1 MLERISYLVYYIS
14 YFNFKIDEVYNLSKK
29 LDENR
34 IKEGVGG
41 QAVIEGIMLRNRSH
55 YVVAVRKPD
64 KQIDFIKASIPE
76 NKNKLSK
83 MPFIRGIVN
92 FVDMMK
98 LGYKTLVFSAN
109 TAGIEEENNK
119 KDNKPKSEKSDSIAM
134 TLSMLVSLA
143 FAVGLFIALPYFIT
157 TLIGIDEKSNFVVF
171 NLVRGCIKL
180 SIFVLYL
187 LIISFF
193 KDIKRVFEYHGAEH
207 MVVNAY
213 EHGLDPDTGNIRDY
227 TTIHP
232 RCGTTFMFL
241 VLTVSILLYMF
252 TSYFVY
258 TYIYASYTPTK
269 IVGNLTV
276 LAINIILLPIVS
288 GISYEILKLGFK
300 FYNFPLMR
308 LAILPGL
315 ALQKITTRRPQDDE
329 IEVAL
334 FALSKLL
341 DTSIENRTEEEV
353 QADIKKALEIND
365 NIKDN
370 ATEEKLCV

>member
-1 MLERISYLVYYIS
+1 MKY
-14 YFNFKIDEVYNLSKK
+14 K

-41 QAVIEGIMLRNRSH
+41 QAVIEGIMLRNKTH
-55 YVVAVRKPD
+55 YVVAVRKPN
-64 KQIDFIKASIPE
+64 KIIDFIKYSIPE

-83 MPFIRGIVN
+83 MIFFRGIIN

-98 LGYKTLVFSAN
+98 LGYKTLMFSAN
-109 TAGIEEENNK
+109 TAGLEEEIENKSKTEKEENNEK
-119 KDNKPKSEKSDSIAM
+119 KQNMAM

-143 FAVGLFIALPYFIT
+143 FAVGLFVALPYFIVN
-157 TLIGIDEKSNFVVF
+157 LIGIEEKSHVISF
-171 NLVRGCIKL
+171 NLLRGAVKLCIF
-180 SIFVLYL
+180 IGYL
-187 LIISFF
+187 LVISFF
-193 KDIKRVFEYHGAEH
+193 KDIKKVFQYHGAEH

-213 EHGLDPDTGNIRDY
+213 EHGLNPNKENIRDF

-241 VLTVSILLYMF
+241 VLTVSIILYMF

-258 TYIYASYTPTK
+258 SFIYSSFIPPK
-269 IVGNLTV
+269 IIGNITV
-276 LAINIILLPIVS
+276 LIINILLLPVVS
-288 GISYEILKLGFK
+288 GISYEILKLGFR

-315 ALQKITTRRPQDDE
+315 LLQKITTRKPEDEE

-334 FALSKLL
+334 FALNKLL
-341 DTSIENRTEEEV
+341 DSSIEKRTEDEV
-353 QADIKKALEIND
+353 KADI
-365 NIKDN
+365 
-370 ATEEKLCV
+370 EKELNNGELNNN

>member
-1 MLERISYLVYYIS
+1 MKY
-14 YFNFKIDEVYNLSKK
+14 K

-41 QAVIEGIMLRNRSH
+41 QAVIEGIMLRNKTH
-55 YVVAVRKPD
+55 YVVAVRKPN
-64 KQIDFIKASIPE
+64 KIIDFIKYSIPE

-83 MPFIRGIVN
+83 MIFFRGIIN

-98 LGYKTLVFSAN
+98 LGYKTLMFSAN
-109 TAGIEEENNK
+109 TAGLEEEVENKSKTEKEENNEK
-119 KDNKPKSEKSDSIAM
+119 KQNMAM

-143 FAVGLFIALPYFIT
+143 FAVGLFVALPYFIVN
-157 TLIGIDEKSNFVVF
+157 LIGIEEKSHVISF
-171 NLVRGCIKL
+171 NLLRGAVKLCIF
-180 SIFVLYL
+180 IGYL
-187 LIISFF
+187 LVISFF
-193 KDIKRVFEYHGAEH
+193 KDVKKVFQYHGAEH

-213 EHGLDPDTGNIRDY
+213 EHGLNPNKENIRDF

-241 VLTVSILLYMF
+241 VLTVSIILYMF

-258 TYIYASYTPTK
+258 SFIYSSFIPPK
-269 IVGNLTV
+269 IIGNITV
-276 LAINIILLPIVS
+276 LIINILLLPVVS
-288 GISYEILKLGFK
+288 GISYEILKLGFR

-315 ALQKITTRRPQDDE
+315 LLQKITTRKPEDEE

-334 FALSKLL
+334 FALNKLL
-341 DTSIENRTEEEV
+341 DSSIEKRTEDEV
-353 QADIKKALEIND
+353 KADI
-365 NIKDN
+365 
-370 ATEEKLCV
+370 EKELNNGELNNN

>member
-1 MLERISYLVYYIS
+1 MKY
-14 YFNFKIDEVYNLSKK
+14 K

-41 QAVIEGIMLRNRSH
+41 QAVIEGIMLRNKTH
-55 YVVAVRKPD
+55 YVVAVRKPN
-64 KQIDFIKASIPE
+64 KIIDFIKYSIPE

-83 MPFIRGIVN
+83 MIFFRGIIN

-98 LGYKTLVFSAN
+98 LGYKTLMFSAN
-109 TAGIEEENNK
+109 TAGLEEEVENKSKTEKEENNEK
-119 KDNKPKSEKSDSIAM
+119 KQNMAM

-143 FAVGLFIALPYFIT
+143 FAVGLFVALPYFIVN
-157 TLIGIDEKSNFVVF
+157 LIGIEEKSHVISF
-171 NLVRGCIKL
+171 NLLRGAVKLCIF
-180 SIFVLYL
+180 IGYL
-187 LIISFF
+187 LVISFF
-193 KDIKRVFEYHGAEH
+193 KDIKKVFQYHGAEH

-213 EHGLDPDTGNIRDY
+213 EHGLNPNKENIRDF

-258 TYIYASYTPTK
+258 NFIYSSFTPPK
-269 IVGNLTV
+269 IVGNITV
-276 LAINIILLPIVS
+276 LIINILLLPIVS
-288 GISYEILKLGFK
+288 GISYELLKLGFR

-315 ALQKITTRRPQDDE
+315 LLQKITTRIPEDDE

-334 FALSKLL
+334 FSLNKLL
-341 DTSIENRTEEEV
+341 DDSIERRTEEEV
-353 QADIKKALEIND
+353 RAVI
-365 NIKDN
+365 
-370 ATEEKLCV
+370 EKEKSKELNNENNGEANNN

>member
-1 MLERISYLVYYIS
+1 MKY
-14 YFNFKIDEVYNLSKK
+14 K

-41 QAVIEGIMLRNRSH
+41 QAVIEGIMLRNKTH
-55 YVVAVRKPD
+55 YVVAVRKPN
-64 KQIDFIKASIPE
+64 KIIDFIKYSIPE

-83 MPFIRGIVN
+83 MIFFRGIIN

-98 LGYKTLVFSAN
+98 LGYKTLMFSAN
-109 TAGIEEENNK
+109 TAGLEEEVENKSKTEKEENNEK
-119 KDNKPKSEKSDSIAM
+119 KQNIAM

-143 FAVGLFIALPYFIT
+143 FAVGLFVALPYFIVN
-157 TLIGIDEKSNFVVF
+157 LIGIEEKSHVISF
-171 NLVRGCIKL
+171 NLLRGAVKLCIF
-180 SIFVLYL
+180 IGYL
-187 LIISFF
+187 LVISFF
-193 KDIKRVFEYHGAEH
+193 KDIKKVFQYHGAEH

-213 EHGLDPDTGNIRDY
+213 EHGLNPNKENIRDF

-241 VLTVSILLYMF
+241 VLTVSIILYMF

-258 TYIYASYTPTK
+258 SFIYSSFIPPK
-269 IVGNLTV
+269 IIGNITV
-276 LAINIILLPIVS
+276 LIINILLLPVVS
-288 GISYEILKLGFK
+288 GISYEILKLGFR

-315 ALQKITTRRPQDDE
+315 LLQKITTRKPEDEE

-334 FALSKLL
+334 FALNKLL
-341 DTSIENRTEEEV
+341 DSSIEKRTEDEV
-353 QADIKKALEIND
+353 KADI
-365 NIKDN
+365 
-370 ATEEKLCV
+370 EKELNNGELNNN

>member
-1 MLERISYLVYYIS
+1 MKY
-14 YFNFKIDEVYNLSKK
+14 K

-41 QAVIEGIMLRNRSH
+41 QAVIEGIMLRNKTH
-55 YVVAVRKPD
+55 YVVAVRKPN
-64 KQIDFIKASIPE
+64 KIIDFIKYSIPE

-83 MPFIRGIVN
+83 MIFFRGIIN

-98 LGYKTLVFSAN
+98 LGYKTLMFSAN
-109 TAGIEEENNK
+109 TAGLEEEVENKSKTEKEENNEK
-119 KDNKPKSEKSDSIAM
+119 KQNMAM

-143 FAVGLFIALPYFIT
+143 FAVGLFVALPYFIVN
-157 TLIGIDEKSNFVVF
+157 LIGIEEKSHVVSF
-171 NLVRGCIKL
+171 NLLRGAVKLCIF
-180 SIFVLYL
+180 IGYL
-187 LIISFF
+187 LVISFF
-193 KDIKRVFEYHGAEH
+193 KDVKKVFQYHGAEH

-213 EHGLDPDTGNIRDY
+213 EHGLNPNKENIRDF

-241 VLTVSILLYMF
+241 VLTVSIILYMF

-258 TYIYASYTPTK
+258 SFIYSSFIPPK
-269 IVGNLTV
+269 IIGNITV
-276 LAINIILLPIVS
+276 LIINILLLPVVS
-288 GISYEILKLGFK
+288 GISYEILKLGFR

-315 ALQKITTRRPQDDE
+315 LLQKITTRKPEDEE

-334 FALSKLL
+334 FALNKLL
-341 DTSIENRTEEEV
+341 DFSIEKRTEDEV
-353 QADIKKALEIND
+353 KADI
-365 NIKDN
+365 
-370 ATEEKLCV
+370 EKELNNGELNNN

>member
-1 MLERISYLVYYIS
+1 MKY
-14 YFNFKIDEVYNLSKK
+14 K

-41 QAVIEGIMLRNRSH
+41 QAVIEGIMLRNKTH
-55 YVVAVRKPD
+55 YVVAVRKPN
-64 KQIDFIKASIPE
+64 KIIDFIKYSIPE

-83 MPFIRGIVN
+83 MIFFRGIIN

-98 LGYKTLVFSAN
+98 LGYKTLMFSAN
-109 TAGIEEENNK
+109 TAGLEEEVENKSKNEKEENNEK
-119 KDNKPKSEKSDSIAM
+119 KQNMAM

-143 FAVGLFIALPYFIT
+143 FAVGLFVALPYFIVN
-157 TLIGIDEKSNFVVF
+157 LIGIEEKSHVISF
-171 NLVRGCIKL
+171 NLLRGAVKLCIF
-180 SIFVLYL
+180 IGYL
-187 LIISFF
+187 LVISFF
-193 KDIKRVFEYHGAEH
+193 KDIKKVFQYHGAEH

-213 EHGLDPDTGNIRDY
+213 EHGLNPNKENIRDF

-241 VLTVSILLYMF
+241 VLTVSIILYMF

-258 TYIYASYTPTK
+258 SFIYSSFIPPK
-269 IVGNLTV
+269 IIGNITV
-276 LAINIILLPIVS
+276 LIINILLLPVVS
-288 GISYEILKLGFK
+288 GISYEILKLGFR

-315 ALQKITTRRPQDDE
+315 LLQKITTRKPEDEE

-334 FALSKLL
+334 FALNKLL
-341 DTSIENRTEEEV
+341 DSSIEKRTEDEV
-353 QADIKKALEIND
+353 KADI
-365 NIKDN
+365 
-370 ATEEKLCV
+370 EKELNNGELNNN

>member
-1 MLERISYLVYYIS
+1 MKY
-14 YFNFKIDEVYNLSKK
+14 K

-41 QAVIEGIMLRNRSH
+41 QAVIEGIMLRNKTH
-55 YVVAVRKPD
+55 YVVAVRKPN
-64 KQIDFIKASIPE
+64 KIIDFIKYSIPE

-83 MPFIRGIVN
+83 MIFFRGIIN

-98 LGYKTLVFSAN
+98 LGYKTLMFSAN
-109 TAGIEEENNK
+109 TAGLEEEVENKSKNEKEENNEK
-119 KDNKPKSEKSDSIAM
+119 KQNMAM

-143 FAVGLFIALPYFIT
+143 FAVGLFVALPYFIVN
-157 TLIGIDEKSNFVVF
+157 LIGIEEKSHVISF
-171 NLVRGCIKL
+171 NLIRGAVKLCIF
-180 SIFVLYL
+180 IGYL
-187 LIISFF
+187 LVISFF
-193 KDIKRVFEYHGAEH
+193 KDIKKVFQYHGAEH

-213 EHGLDPDTGNIRDY
+213 EHGLNPNKENIRDF

-241 VLTVSILLYMF
+241 VLTVSIILYMF

-258 TYIYASYTPTK
+258 SFIYSSFIPPK
-269 IVGNLTV
+269 IIGNITV
-276 LAINIILLPIVS
+276 LIINILLLPVVS
-288 GISYEILKLGFK
+288 GISYEILKLGFR

-315 ALQKITTRRPQDDE
+315 LLQKITTRKPEDEE

-334 FALSKLL
+334 LSLNKLL
-341 DTSIENRTEEEV
+341 DSSIEKRTEDEV
-353 QADIKKALEIND
+353 KADI
-365 NIKDN
+365 
-370 ATEEKLCV
+370 EKELNNGELNNN

>member
-1 MLERISYLVYYIS
+1 M
-14 YFNFKIDEVYNLSKK
+14 NNK

-34 IKEGVGG
+34 IKQGVGG
-41 QAVIEGIMLRNRSH
+41 QAVIEGIMLRNKTH
-55 YVVAVRKPD
+55 YVVAVRKPN
-64 KQIDFIKASIPE
+64 KKIDFIKHKIE
-76 NKNKLSK
+76 DNKNKLSK
-83 MPFIRGIVN
+83 MFFFRGIVN

-109 TAGIEEENNK
+109 TAGLEEEK
-119 KDNKPKSEKSDSIAM
+119 KELSKEENSKKESAAM

-157 TLIGIDEKSNFVVF
+157 TLIGINEKEHVILF
-171 NLVRGCIKL
+171 NLTRGVIKL
-180 SIFVLYL
+180 AIFIGYL
-187 LIISFF
+187 LIISLFS
-193 KDIKRVFEYHGAEH
+193 DVRRVFEYHGAEH

-213 EHGLDPDTGNIRDY
+213 EHGLNPDINNIRDY

-258 TYIYASYTPTK
+258 SYIYASYTPPK
-269 IVGNLTV
+269 ILGNLTV
-276 LAINIILLPIVS
+276 LAMNIILLPIVS
-288 GISYEILKLGFK
+288 GISYELLKLGFI

-315 ALQKITTRRPQDDE
+315 LLQKITTKRPKDDE
-329 IEVAL
+329 LEVAL
-334 FALSKLL
+334 FALNKLL
-341 DTSIENRTEEEV
+341 DDSVGERSEEEV
-353 QADIKKALEIND
+353 KADI
-365 NIKDN
+365 
-370 ATEEKLCV
+370 EKENKSELCV

>member
-1 MLERISYLVYYIS
+1 MKY
-14 YFNFKIDEVYNLSKK
+14 K

-41 QAVIEGIMLRNRSH
+41 QAVIEGIMLRNKTH
-55 YVVAVRKPD
+55 YVVAVRKPN
-64 KQIDFIKASIPE
+64 KIIDFIKYSIPE

-83 MPFIRGIVN
+83 MIFFRGIIN

-98 LGYKTLVFSAN
+98 LGYKTLMFSAN
-109 TAGIEEENNK
+109 TAGLEEEVENKSKIEKEENNEK
-119 KDNKPKSEKSDSIAM
+119 KQNMAM

-143 FAVGLFIALPYFIT
+143 FAVGLFVALPYFIVN
-157 TLIGIDEKSNFVVF
+157 LIGIEEKSHVISF
-171 NLVRGCIKL
+171 NLLRGAVKLCIF
-180 SIFVLYL
+180 IGYL
-187 LIISFF
+187 LVISFF
-193 KDIKRVFEYHGAEH
+193 KDIKKVFQYHGAEH

-213 EHGLDPDTGNIRDY
+213 EHGLNPNKENIRDF

-241 VLTVSILLYMF
+241 VLTVSIILYMF

-258 TYIYASYTPTK
+258 SFIYSSFIPPK
-269 IVGNLTV
+269 IIGNITV
-276 LAINIILLPIVS
+276 LIINILLLPVVS
-288 GISYEILKLGFK
+288 GISYEILKLGFR

-315 ALQKITTRRPQDDE
+315 LLQKITTRKPEDEE

-334 FALSKLL
+334 FALNKLL
-341 DTSIENRTEEEV
+341 DSSIEKRTEDEV
-353 QADIKKALEIND
+353 KADI
-365 NIKDN
+365 
-370 ATEEKLCV
+370 EKELNNGELNNN

>member
-1 MLERISYLVYYIS
+1 MKY
-14 YFNFKIDEVYNLSKK
+14 K

-41 QAVIEGIMLRNRSH
+41 QAVIEGIMLRNKTH
-55 YVVAVRKPD
+55 YVVAVRKPN
-64 KQIDFIKASIPE
+64 KIIDFIKYSIPE

-83 MPFIRGIVN
+83 IIFFRGIIN

-98 LGYKTLVFSAN
+98 LGYKTLMFSAN
-109 TAGIEEENNK
+109 TAGLEEEVENKSKIEKEENNEK
-119 KDNKPKSEKSDSIAM
+119 KQNMAM

-143 FAVGLFIALPYFIT
+143 FAVGLFVALPYFIVN
-157 TLIGIDEKSNFVVF
+157 LIGIEEKSHVISF
-171 NLVRGCIKL
+171 NLLRGAVKLCIF
-180 SIFVLYL
+180 IGYL
-187 LIISFF
+187 LVISFF
-193 KDIKRVFEYHGAEH
+193 KDIKKVFQYHGAEH

-213 EHGLDPDTGNIRDY
+213 EHGLNPNKENIRDF

-241 VLTVSILLYMF
+241 VLTVSIILYMF

-258 TYIYASYTPTK
+258 SFIYSSFIPPK
-269 IVGNLTV
+269 IIGNITV
-276 LAINIILLPIVS
+276 LIINILLLPVVS
-288 GISYEILKLGFK
+288 GISYEILKLGFR

-315 ALQKITTRRPQDDE
+315 LLQKITTRKPEDEE

-334 FALSKLL
+334 FALNKLL
-341 DTSIENRTEEEV
+341 DSSIEKRTEDEV
-353 QADIKKALEIND
+353 KADI
-365 NIKDN
+365 
-370 ATEEKLCV
+370 EKELNNSELNNN

>member
-1 MLERISYLVYYIS
+1 MKY
-14 YFNFKIDEVYNLSKK
+14 K

-41 QAVIEGIMLRNRSH
+41 QAVIEGIMLRNKTH
-55 YVVAVRKPD
+55 YVVAVRKPN
-64 KQIDFIKASIPE
+64 KIIDFIKYSIPE

-83 MPFIRGIVN
+83 MIFFRGIIN

-98 LGYKTLVFSAN
+98 LGYKTLMFSAN
-109 TAGIEEENNK
+109 TAGLEEEVENKSKIEKEENNEK
-119 KDNKPKSEKSDSIAM
+119 KQNMAM

-143 FAVGLFIALPYFIT
+143 FAVGLFVALPYFIVN
-157 TLIGIDEKSNFVVF
+157 LIGIEEKSHVISF
-171 NLVRGCIKL
+171 NLLRGAVKLCIF
-180 SIFVLYL
+180 IGYL
-187 LIISFF
+187 LVISFF
-193 KDIKRVFEYHGAEH
+193 KDIKKVFQYHGAEH

-213 EHGLDPDTGNIRDY
+213 EHGLNPNKENIRDF

-241 VLTVSILLYMF
+241 VLTVSIILYMF

-258 TYIYASYTPTK
+258 SFIYSSFIPPK
-269 IVGNLTV
+269 IIGNITV
-276 LAINIILLPIVS
+276 LIINILLLPVVS
-288 GISYEILKLGFK
+288 GISYEILKLGFR

-315 ALQKITTRRPQDDE
+315 LLQKITTRKPEVEE

-334 FALSKLL
+334 FALNKLL
-341 DTSIENRTEEEV
+341 DSSIEKRTEDEV
-353 QADIKKALEIND
+353 KADI
-365 NIKDN
+365 
-370 ATEEKLCV
+370 EKELNNGELNNN

>member
-1 MLERISYLVYYIS
+1 MKY
-14 YFNFKIDEVYNLSKK
+14 K

-41 QAVIEGIMLRNRSH
+41 QAVIEGIMLRNKTH
-55 YVVAVRKPD
+55 YVVAVRKPN
-64 KQIDFIKASIPE
+64 KIIDFIKYSIPE

-83 MPFIRGIVN
+83 MIFFRGIIN

-98 LGYKTLVFSAN
+98 LGYKTLMFSAN
-109 TAGIEEENNK
+109 TAGLEEEVENKSKTEKEENNEK
-119 KDNKPKSEKSDSIAM
+119 KQNMAM

-143 FAVGLFIALPYFIT
+143 FAVGLFVALPYFIVN
-157 TLIGIDEKSNFVVF
+157 LIGIEEKSHVISF
-171 NLVRGCIKL
+171 NLLRGAVKLCIF
-180 SIFVLYL
+180 IGYL
-187 LIISFF
+187 LVISFF
-193 KDIKRVFEYHGAEH
+193 KDIKKVFQYHGAEH

-213 EHGLDPDTGNIRDY
+213 EHGLNPNKENIRDF

-241 VLTVSILLYMF
+241 VLTVSIILYMF

-258 TYIYASYTPTK
+258 SFIYSSFIPPK
-269 IVGNLTV
+269 IIGNITV
-276 LAINIILLPIVS
+276 LIINILLLPVVS
-288 GISYEILKLGFK
+288 GISYEILKLGFR

-315 ALQKITTRRPQDDE
+315 LLQKITTRKPEDEE

-334 FALSKLL
+334 FALNKLL
-341 DTSIENRTEEEV
+341 DSSIEKRTEDEV
-353 QADIKKALEIND
+353 KADI
-365 NIKDN
+365 
-370 ATEEKLCV
+370 EKELNNGE

>member
-258 TYIYASYTPTK
+258 TYIYASYTPPK
-269 IVGNLTV
+269 IIGNLTV

>member
-1 MLERISYLVYYIS
+1 MKY
-14 YFNFKIDEVYNLSKK
+14 K

-41 QAVIEGIMLRNRSH
+41 QAVIEGIMLRNKTH
-55 YVVAVRKPD
+55 YVVAVRKPN
-64 KQIDFIKASIPE
+64 KIIDFIKYSIPE

-83 MPFIRGIVN
+83 MIFFRGIIN

-98 LGYKTLVFSAN
+98 LGYKTLMFSAN
-109 TAGIEEENNK
+109 TAGLEEEVENKSKTEKEENNEK
-119 KDNKPKSEKSDSIAM
+119 KQNMAM

-143 FAVGLFIALPYFIT
+143 FAVGLFVALPYFIVN
-157 TLIGIDEKSNFVVF
+157 LIGIEEKSHVISF
-171 NLVRGCIKL
+171 NLLRGAVKLCIF
-180 SIFVLYL
+180 IGYL
-187 LIISFF
+187 LVISFF
-193 KDIKRVFEYHGAEH
+193 KDVKKVFQYHGAEH

-213 EHGLDPDTGNIRDY
+213 EHGLNPNKENIRDF

-241 VLTVSILLYMF
+241 VLTVSIILYMF

-258 TYIYASYTPTK
+258 SFIYSSFIPPK
-269 IVGNLTV
+269 IIGNITV
-276 LAINIILLPIVS
+276 LIINILLLPVVS
-288 GISYEILKLGFK
+288 GISYEILKLGFR

-315 ALQKITTRRPQDDE
+315 LLQKITTRKPEDEE

-334 FALSKLL
+334 FALNKLL
-341 DTSIENRTEEEV
+341 DSSIEKRTEDEV
-353 QADIKKALEIND
+353 KADI
-365 NIKDN
+365 
-370 ATEEKLCV
+370 EKELNNGE

>member
-1 MLERISYLVYYIS
+1 MKY
-14 YFNFKIDEVYNLSKK
+14 K

-41 QAVIEGIMLRNRSH
+41 QAVIEGIMLRNKTH
-55 YVVAVRKPD
+55 YVVAVRKPN
-64 KQIDFIKASIPE
+64 KIIDFIKYSIPE

-83 MPFIRGIVN
+83 MIFFRGIIN

-98 LGYKTLVFSAN
+98 LGYKTLMFSAN
-109 TAGIEEENNK
+109 TSGLEEEVENKSKTEKEENNEK
-119 KDNKPKSEKSDSIAM
+119 KQNMAM

-143 FAVGLFIALPYFIT
+143 FAVGLFVALPYFIVN
-157 TLIGIDEKSNFVVF
+157 LIGIDEKSHVISF
-171 NLVRGCIKL
+171 NLLRGAVKLCIF
-180 SIFVLYL
+180 IGYL
-187 LIISFF
+187 LVISFF
-193 KDIKRVFEYHGAEH
+193 KDIKKVFQYHGAEH

-213 EHGLDPDTGNIRDY
+213 EHGLNPNKENIRDF

-241 VLTVSILLYMF
+241 VLTVSIILYMF

-258 TYIYASYTPTK
+258 SFIYSSFIPPK
-269 IVGNLTV
+269 IIGNITV
-276 LAINIILLPIVS
+276 LIINILLLPVVS
-288 GISYEILKLGFK
+288 GISYEILKLGFR

-315 ALQKITTRRPQDDE
+315 LLQKITTRKPEDEE

-334 FALSKLL
+334 FALNKLL
-341 DTSIENRTEEEV
+341 DSSIEKRTEDEV
-353 QADIKKALEIND
+353 KADI
-365 NIKDN
+365 
-370 ATEEKLCV
+370 EKELNNVELNNN

>member
-1 MLERISYLVYYIS
+1 MKY
-14 YFNFKIDEVYNLSKK
+14 K

-41 QAVIEGIMLRNRSH
+41 QAVIEGIMLRNKTH
-55 YVVAVRKPD
+55 YVVAVRKPN
-64 KQIDFIKASIPE
+64 KIIDFIKYSIPE

-83 MPFIRGIVN
+83 MIFFRGIIN

-98 LGYKTLVFSAN
+98 LGYKTLMFSAN
-109 TAGIEEENNK
+109 TAGLEEEVENKSKTEKEENNEK
-119 KDNKPKSEKSDSIAM
+119 KQNMAM

-143 FAVGLFIALPYFIT
+143 FAVGLFVALPYFIVN
-157 TLIGIDEKSNFVVF
+157 LIGIEEKSHVVSF
-171 NLVRGCIKL
+171 NLLRGAVKLCIF
-180 SIFVLYL
+180 IGYL
-187 LIISFF
+187 LVISFF
-193 KDIKRVFEYHGAEH
+193 KDIKKVFQYHGAEH

-213 EHGLDPDTGNIRDY
+213 EHGLNPNKENIRDF

-241 VLTVSILLYMF
+241 VLTVSIILYMF

-258 TYIYASYTPTK
+258 SFIYSSFIPPK
-269 IVGNLTV
+269 IIGNITV
-276 LAINIILLPIVS
+276 LIINILLLPVVS
-288 GISYEILKLGFK
+288 GISYEILKLGFR

-315 ALQKITTRRPQDDE
+315 LLQKITTRKPEDEE

-334 FALSKLL
+334 FALNKLL
-341 DTSIENRTEEEV
+341 DSSIEKRTEDEV
-353 QADIKKALEIND
+353 KADI
-365 NIKDN
+365 
-370 ATEEKLCV
+370 EKELNSGELNNN

>member
-1 MLERISYLVYYIS
+1 MKY
-14 YFNFKIDEVYNLSKK
+14 K

-41 QAVIEGIMLRNRSH
+41 QAVIEGIMLRNKTH
-55 YVVAVRKPD
+55 YVVAVRKPN
-64 KQIDFIKASIPE
+64 KIIDFIKYSIPE

-83 MPFIRGIVN
+83 MIFFRGIIN

-98 LGYKTLVFSAN
+98 LGYKTLMFSAN
-109 TAGIEEENNK
+109 TAGLEEEVENKSKTEKEENNEK
-119 KDNKPKSEKSDSIAM
+119 KQNMAM

-143 FAVGLFIALPYFIT
+143 FAVGLFVALPYFIVN
-157 TLIGIDEKSNFVVF
+157 LIGIDEKSHVISF
-171 NLVRGCIKL
+171 NLLRGAVKLCIF
-180 SIFVLYL
+180 IGYL
-187 LIISFF
+187 LVISFF
-193 KDIKRVFEYHGAEH
+193 KDVKKVFQYHGAEH

-213 EHGLDPDTGNIRDY
+213 EHGLNPNKENIRDF

-241 VLTVSILLYMF
+241 VLTVSIILYMF

-258 TYIYASYTPTK
+258 SFIYSSFIPPK
-269 IVGNLTV
+269 IVGNITV
-276 LAINIILLPIVS
+276 LIINILLLPVVS
-288 GISYEILKLGFK
+288 GISYEILKLGFR

-315 ALQKITTRRPQDDE
+315 LLQKITTRKPEDEE

-334 FALSKLL
+334 FALNKLL
-341 DTSIENRTEEEV
+341 DSSIEKRTEDEV
-353 QADIKKALEIND
+353 KADI
-365 NIKDN
+365 
-370 ATEEKLCV
+370 EKELNNGELNNN

>member
-1 MLERISYLVYYIS
+1 M
-14 YFNFKIDEVYNLSKK
+14 NKK

-64 KQIDFIKASIPE
+64 KQIDFIKQSIPE

-83 MPFIRGIVN
+83 MPFFRGVVN
-92 FVDMMK
+92 FIDMMK

-109 TAGIEEENNK
+109 TAGIEEENKKYNK
-119 KDNKPKSEKSDSIAM
+119 NDNNKSEKNDNIAM

-157 TLIGIDEKSNFVVF
+157 TLIGINEKEHFVIF
-171 NLVRGCIKL
+171 NLARGAIKL
-180 SIFVLYL
+180 AIFVIYL
-187 LIISFF
+187 LVISFF

-213 EHGLDPDTGNIRDY
+213 EHGLNPDTGNIREY

-258 TYIYASYTPTK
+258 TYIYASYTPPK
-269 IVGNLTV
+269 LIGNLTV

-315 ALQKITTRRPQDDE
+315 LLQKITTRRPQDDE

-341 DTSIENRTEEEV
+341 DNSVENRTEEDV
-353 QADIKKALEIND
+353 QNDIKKSEGQSNL
-365 NIKDN
+365 
-370 ATEEKLCV
+370 EEKLCV

>member
-1 MLERISYLVYYIS
+1 MKS
-14 YFNFKIDEVYNLSKK
+14 K

-34 IKEGVGG
+34 IKQGVGG
-41 QAVIEGIMLRNRSH
+41 QAVIEGIMLRNKTH
-55 YVVAVRKPD
+55 YVVAVRKPN
-64 KQIDFIKASIPE
+64 KKIDFIKHKVEA

-83 MPFIRGIVN
+83 MFFFRGIVN

-109 TAGIEEENNK
+109 TAGLEEEKEKKELSKEESNK
-119 KDNKPKSEKSDSIAM
+119 KESVAM
-134 TLSMLVSLA
+134 TLSMLVSLF

-157 TLIGIDEKSNFVVF
+157 TLIGINEKEHFILF
-171 NLVRGCIKL
+171 NLTRGVIKL
-180 SIFVLYL
+180 AIFVGYL
-187 LIISFF
+187 LVISLFS
-193 KDIKRVFEYHGAEH
+193 DVRRVFEYHGAEH

-213 EHGLDPDTGNIRDY
+213 EHGLNPDMNNIRDY

-258 TYIYASYTPTK
+258 SYIYAAYIPPK
-269 IVGNLTV
+269 ILGNLTV
-276 LAINIILLPIVS
+276 LAMNIILLPIVS
-288 GISYEILKLGFK
+288 GISYELLKLGFI

-315 ALQKITTRRPQDDE
+315 LLQKITTKRPKDDE
-329 IEVAL
+329 LEVAL
-334 FALSKLL
+334 FALNKLL
-341 DTSIENRTEEEV
+341 DDSVGERSEEEV
-353 QADIKKALEIND
+353 KADI
-365 NIKDN
+365 
-370 ATEEKLCV
+370 EKENEAQLCV

>member
-1 MLERISYLVYYIS
+1 MKY
-14 YFNFKIDEVYNLSKK
+14 K

-41 QAVIEGIMLRNRSH
+41 QAVIEGIMLRNKTL
-55 YVVAVRKPD
+55 YVVAVRKPN
-64 KQIDFIKASIPE
+64 KIIDFIKYSIPE

-83 MPFIRGIVN
+83 MIFFRGIIN

-98 LGYKTLVFSAN
+98 LGYKTLMFSAN
-109 TAGIEEENNK
+109 TAGLEEEVENKSKTEKEENNEK
-119 KDNKPKSEKSDSIAM
+119 KQNMAM

-143 FAVGLFIALPYFIT
+143 FAVGLFVALPYFIVN
-157 TLIGIDEKSNFVVF
+157 LIGIEEKSHVISF
-171 NLVRGCIKL
+171 NLLRGAVKLCIF
-180 SIFVLYL
+180 IGYL
-187 LIISFF
+187 LVISFF
-193 KDIKRVFEYHGAEH
+193 KDVKKVFQYHGAEH

-213 EHGLDPDTGNIRDY
+213 EHGLNPNKENIRDF

-241 VLTVSILLYMF
+241 VLTVSIILYMF

-258 TYIYASYTPTK
+258 SFIYSSFIPPK
-269 IVGNLTV
+269 IIGNITV
-276 LAINIILLPIVS
+276 LIINILLLPVVS
-288 GISYEILKLGFK
+288 GISYEILKLGFR

-315 ALQKITTRRPQDDE
+315 LLQKITTRKPEDEE

-334 FALSKLL
+334 FALNKLL
-341 DTSIENRTEEEV
+341 DSSIEKRTEDEV
-353 QADIKKALEIND
+353 KADI
-365 NIKDN
+365 
-370 ATEEKLCV
+370 EKELNNGELNNN

>member
-1 MLERISYLVYYIS
+1 MKY
-14 YFNFKIDEVYNLSKK
+14 K

-41 QAVIEGIMLRNRSH
+41 QAVIEGIMLRNKTH
-55 YVVAVRKPD
+55 YVVAVRKPN
-64 KQIDFIKASIPE
+64 KIIDFIKYSIPE

-83 MPFIRGIVN
+83 MIFFRGIIN

-98 LGYKTLVFSAN
+98 LGYKTLMFSAN
-109 TAGIEEENNK
+109 TAGLEEEVENKSKTKKEENNEK
-119 KDNKPKSEKSDSIAM
+119 KQNMAM

-143 FAVGLFIALPYFIT
+143 FAVGLFVALPYFIVN
-157 TLIGIDEKSNFVVF
+157 LIGIEEKSHVISF
-171 NLVRGCIKL
+171 NLLRGAVKLCIF
-180 SIFVLYL
+180 IGYL
-187 LIISFF
+187 LVISFF
-193 KDIKRVFEYHGAEH
+193 KDIKKVFQYHGAEH

-213 EHGLDPDTGNIRDY
+213 EHGLNPNKENIRDF

-241 VLTVSILLYMF
+241 VLTVSIILYMF

-258 TYIYASYTPTK
+258 SFIYSSFIPPK
-269 IVGNLTV
+269 IIGNITV
-276 LAINIILLPIVS
+276 LIINILLLPVVS
-288 GISYEILKLGFK
+288 GISYEILKLGFR

-315 ALQKITTRRPQDDE
+315 LLQKITTRKPEDEE

-334 FALSKLL
+334 FALNKLL
-341 DTSIENRTEEEV
+341 DSSIEKRTEDEV
-353 QADIKKALEIND
+353 KADI
-365 NIKDN
+365 
-370 ATEEKLCV
+370 EKELNNGELNNN

>member
-1 MLERISYLVYYIS
+1 MKY
-14 YFNFKIDEVYNLSKK
+14 K

-41 QAVIEGIMLRNRSH
+41 QAVIEGIMLRNKTH
-55 YVVAVRKPD
+55 YVVAVRKPN
-64 KQIDFIKASIPE
+64 KIIDFIKYSIPK

-83 MPFIRGIVN
+83 MIFFRGIIN

-98 LGYKTLVFSAN
+98 LGYKTLMFSAN
-109 TAGIEEENNK
+109 TAGLEEEVENKSKTEKEENNEK
-119 KDNKPKSEKSDSIAM
+119 KQNMAM

-143 FAVGLFIALPYFIT
+143 FAVGLFVALPYFIVN
-157 TLIGIDEKSNFVVF
+157 LIGIEEKSHVVSF
-171 NLVRGCIKL
+171 NLLRGAVKLCIF
-180 SIFVLYL
+180 IGYL
-187 LIISFF
+187 LVISFF
-193 KDIKRVFEYHGAEH
+193 KDIKKVFQYHGAEH

-213 EHGLDPDTGNIRDY
+213 EHGLNPNKENIRDF

-241 VLTVSILLYMF
+241 VLTVSIILYMF

-258 TYIYASYTPTK
+258 SFIYSSFIPPK
-269 IVGNLTV
+269 IIGNITV
-276 LAINIILLPIVS
+276 LIINILLLPVVS
-288 GISYEILKLGFK
+288 GISYEILKLGFR

-315 ALQKITTRRPQDDE
+315 LLQKITTRKPEDEE

-334 FALSKLL
+334 FALNKLL
-341 DTSIENRTEEEV
+341 DSSIEKRTEDEV
-353 QADIKKALEIND
+353 KADI
-365 NIKDN
+365 
-370 ATEEKLCV
+370 EKELNNGELNNN

>member
-1 MLERISYLVYYIS
+1 MKY
-14 YFNFKIDEVYNLSKK
+14 K

-41 QAVIEGIMLRNRSH
+41 QAVIEGIMLRNKTH
-55 YVVAVRKPD
+55 YVVAVRKPN
-64 KQIDFIKASIPE
+64 KIIDFIKYSIPE

-83 MPFIRGIVN
+83 MIFFRGIIN

-98 LGYKTLVFSAN
+98 LGYKTLMFSAN
-109 TAGIEEENNK
+109 TAGLEEEVENKSKTEKEENNEK
-119 KDNKPKSEKSDSIAM
+119 KQNMAM

-143 FAVGLFIALPYFIT
+143 FAVGLFVALPYFIVN
-157 TLIGIDEKSNFVVF
+157 LIGIEEKSHVISF
-171 NLVRGCIKL
+171 NLLRGAVKLCIF
-180 SIFVLYL
+180 IGYL
-187 LIISFF
+187 LVISFF
-193 KDIKRVFEYHGAEH
+193 KDVKKVFQYHGAEH

-213 EHGLDPDTGNIRDY
+213 EHGLNPNKENIRDF

-241 VLTVSILLYMF
+241 VLTVSIILYMF

-258 TYIYASYTPTK
+258 SFIYSSFIPPK
-269 IVGNLTV
+269 IIGNITV
-276 LAINIILLPIVS
+276 LIINILLLPVVS
-288 GISYEILKLGFK
+288 GISYEILKLGFR

-315 ALQKITTRRPQDDE
+315 LLQKITTRKPEDEE

-334 FALSKLL
+334 FALNKLL
-341 DTSIENRTEEEV
+341 DSSIEKRTEDEV
-353 QADIKKALEIND
+353 KADI
-365 NIKDN
+365 
-370 ATEEKLCV
+370 EKELNNN